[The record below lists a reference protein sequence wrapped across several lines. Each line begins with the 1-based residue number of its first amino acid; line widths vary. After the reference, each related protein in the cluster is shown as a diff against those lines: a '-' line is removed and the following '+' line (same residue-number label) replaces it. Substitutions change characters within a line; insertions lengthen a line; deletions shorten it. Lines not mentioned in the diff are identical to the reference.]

1 VKNRKAVISLDHAMR
16 HNARFVDV
24 RAAAV
29 LLFVAVSP
37 AASAQSTTDR
47 RWEIDFTA
55 GGALPHSSSSGT
67 GALPPPGPV
76 LPINLGT
83 ATRAVSSWVIG
94 DGAVLLNQAL
104 SSFRVAQQ
112 IAPLDVAA
120 QSLFAKRTAGAA
132 IGFRVSRALNE
143 RFAAELSVDH
153 LHTPLALTS
162 ANLAGVEAT
171 RASFVSAWN
180 SLLALP
186 LLASSR
192 SATST
197 AAISDH
203 QGGQVSVSGAMIVN
217 LGKGPTRPYVT
228 AGAGIVTRTGGL
240 PSAEL
245 VGRYQFEITPPVL
258 VPVSVPIVSRVFD
271 QTDTTVVRASS
282 STAVVGIIGGGVKRF
297 VTPRWGIRLDVREHI
312 GRNRAATLVDAT
324 PRSAAPSA
332 PGFGTLSIGTMPPL
346 VFTSNGA
353 GSNLSGAPISG
364 FTTFSA
370 SGWGG
375 QLDVTAGLI
384 YRF

>member
-1 VKNRKAVISLDHAMR
+1 MR

>member
-1 VKNRKAVISLDHAMR
+1 MGDRVHSWRRDAP
-16 HNARFVDV
+16 FVVQRDR
-24 RAAAV
+24 RAA
-29 LLFVAVSP
+29 
-37 AASAQSTTDR
+37 TT
-47 RWEIDFTA
+47 
-55 GGALPHSSSSGT
+55 GT
-67 GALPPPGPV
+67 G

-83 ATRAVSSWVIG
+83 ATTRAVSSWVIG

-112 IAPLDVAA
+112 VTPLDAVA
-120 QSLFAKRTAGAA
+120 QSVFAKRTAGAA
-132 IGFRVSRALNE
+132 VGFRVSRAFNE
-143 RFAAELSVDH
+143 RFAAELSVDY
-153 LHTPLALTS
+153 LHTSLALTS
-162 ANLAGVEAT
+162 ASLAGVEAT

-180 SLLALP
+180 SLLERP

-197 AAISDH
+197 AAINDH
-203 QGGQVSVSGAMIVN
+203 LGGQVGVSGAMIVN
-217 LGKGPTRPYVT
+217 LGKGPTRPYVI

-245 VGRYQFEITPPVL
+245 AGRYQFEITPLAP
-258 VPVSVPIVSRVFD
+258 VPVVGRVFD
-271 QTDTTVVRASS
+271 QTDTTVVRAST
-282 STAVVGIIGGGVKRF
+282 STAIVGIIGGGVKRF

-332 PGFGTLSIGTMPPL
+332 PGFGTLSIGTTPPL

-364 FTTFSA
+364 FTTFSG